1 MVTYCFLNCLSPT
14 PTSTSW
20 QCLNHPRQPQ
30 TLIVNCQLW
39 HHMTTQSTTKKHWQ
53 HMVPTSWQCWLIIP
67 WRGNNVAETSG
78 WEVHLTYSCTLVSFQ
93 YTYCFCSV
101 WWNQTKFYNN
111 STPLLFTQARLHWFI
126 VSLIF
131 PRPISEHQ
139 TKNQIKR
146 KNRLKI
152 ACKCKTFRNICQF
165 NFLYIFY
172 KFFVNLSEER
182 FIIRGAEVR
191 EWFKNLITG
200 DIHTGMYIQL
210 HTHP

>member
-1 MVTYCFLNCLSPT
+1 MVTYCFLNCVSPT

-78 WEVHLTYSCTLVSFQ
+78 WEVHLTYSCTFVSFQ

-101 WWNQTKFYNN
+101 WWNQTKFYKIVPLY
-111 STPLLFTQARLHWFI
+111 SLLRPDCIDLLFLWSFQDPFQSIKLK
-126 VSLIF
+126 
-131 PRPISEHQ
+131 
-139 TKNQIKR
+139 TK
-146 KNRLKI
+146 LKG
-152 ACKCKTFRNICQF
+152 KT
-165 NFLYIFY
+165 
-172 KFFVNLSEER
+172 
-182 FIIRGAEVR
+182 G
-191 EWFKNLITG
+191 
-200 DIHTGMYIQL
+200 
-210 HTHP
+210 